1 MEDERDGSDSE
12 RTDADDDPSQRDLGL
27 GHPLS
32 PEDST
37 EAEPA
42 DGESRSTDERSEPAG
57 EGAEPTGEGAE
68 PDTGG
73 MFTDGDGSGV
83 SRRGLLFGGAAGAV
97 AASLGWAGVLTVGGG
112 GPDGAAGVAV
122 EFVNAIADN
131 DWEAAGGLYYEGSEF
146 GQQDGSYESFL
157 SERGQLER
165 YRSLTPSVEDH
176 YTGLHV
182 PDIDAAVEA
191 DNEFTLPEDIDPAE
205 IEELKQITVM
215 ASVGVENLGV
225 GNQTE
230 YLADTVVRQFRPTL
244 VRDENGWQI
253 LRLFGLFRF

>member
-1 MEDERDGSDSE
+1 
-12 RTDADDDPSQRDLGL
+12 
-27 GHPLS
+27 
-32 PEDST
+32 
-37 EAEPA
+37 
-42 DGESRSTDERSEPAG
+42 
-57 EGAEPTGEGAE
+57 
-68 PDTGG
+68 

-97 AASLGWAGVLTVGGG
+97 AASIGWAGMLTVGGG
-112 GPDGAAGVAV
+112 SPDGAAGVAV

-176 YTGLHV
+176 YTGFHV
-182 PDIDAAVEA
+182 PDIDGAVEA
-191 DNEFTLPEDIDPAE
+191 DDEFTLPGDIDPAE

-215 ASVGVENLGV
+215 ASVEVENLGV

-230 YLADTVVRQFRPTL
+230 YFANTVVRQFRPTL
-244 VRDENGWQI
+244 VRDEDGWQI
-253 LRLFGLFRF
+253 FRLFGLF

>member
-1 MEDERDGSDSE
+1 MGNEREGPDSE
-12 RTDADDDPSQRDLGL
+12 STDADDDPSQRDLGL

-32 PEDST
+32 PGDST
-37 EAEPA
+37 ESEDSADPEPA
-42 DGESRSTDERSEPAG
+42 DGGSGSTGEHGEPAG
-57 EGAEPTGEGAE
+57 EEAK
-68 PDTGG
+68 PDTEG

-97 AASLGWAGVLTVGGG
+97 AASLGWAGMLTVGDGS
-112 GPDGAAGVAV
+112 PDGAAGVAV
-122 EFVNAIADN
+122 ELVNAIADN

-146 GQQDGSYESFL
+146 GQQERSYESFL

-176 YTGLHV
+176 YTGFHV

-191 DNEFTLPEDIDPAE
+191 DDEFTLPGDTDPTE
-205 IEELKQITVM
+205 IEELKQIIVM
-215 ASVGVENLGV
+215 ASVGVENLGL
-225 GNQTE
+225 GNQTD
-230 YLADTVVRQFRPTL
+230 YFANTVVRQFRPSL

-253 LRLFGLFRF
+253 LRFFGVF